1 MWWQI
6 AGAGAVVAVFAL
18 MIRALARAS
27 ARGGQMEERAEQA
40 EATTQATARAAES
53 ERKAHERMADVEA
66 ASVGEPAD
74 RIRERMR
81 ARDPKTK

>member
-1 MWWQI
+1 MWWQLT
-6 AGAGAVVAVFAL
+6 GAGAVVAVFAF
-18 MIRALARAS
+18 MIWALARSA

-40 EATTQATARAAES
+40 EAAARATANAAQAD
-53 ERKAHERMADVEA
+53 RKAHERMADAEA

-81 ARDPKTK
+81 ARDPKTR